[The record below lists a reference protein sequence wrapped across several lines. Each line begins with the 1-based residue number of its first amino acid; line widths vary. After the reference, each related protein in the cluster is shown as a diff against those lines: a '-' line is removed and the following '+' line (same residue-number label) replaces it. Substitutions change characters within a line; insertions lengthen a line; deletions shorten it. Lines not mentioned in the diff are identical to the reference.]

1 MGLAVK
7 RREVEL
13 GWGVK
18 GKTGLH
24 EEGGLRFL
32 WCCALSDESPGRR
45 SKEEEEELQ
54 SAFHLLPLPAP
65 LPSPPPPPSRYK
77 GGALQE
83 NLWLGREEWWAWK

>member
-18 GKTGLH
+18 GRTGLH

-54 SAFHLLPLPAP
+54 PAFHLLPLLAL
-65 LPSPPPPPSRYK
+65 LPSPPPASRYR

-83 NLWLGREEWWAWK
+83 DLWLGREERWAWK